1 MEVPGFIV
9 FVVIGIIT
17 LVIVGLVTGLV
28 VVVNAKKV
36 ITDMEN
42 VADYNSFVDTLSVSD
57 NDKEHLK
64 SKYSNVYNGLTNC
77 DANLKECEAGTCPA
91 CNSCCPAPPAC
102 NSCCESTQCPEPES
116 CPPCNN
122 NNNTSSSKFNNVG
135 MIVGIVFGAV
145 VLFVGGL
152 YVTTRRRDKP
162 LPALPELGQ
171 AIPGNPA
178 YTAAY
183 QSAARAANRD
193 TAGLSGRRP
202 FEKYRGTRLLTEQP
216 PSSRPPLMRQSNVKF
231 SNGTWG
237 PLSTPTAGIPV
248 RVTKTVPFPSRNES
262 GGFYPAVLSM

>member
-77 DANLKECEAGTCPA
+77 DENLKKCEAGTCPA
-91 CNSCCPAPPAC
+91 CICPEPTP
-102 NSCCESTQCPEPES
+102 CPEPES

-152 YVTTRRRDKP
+152 FGLFVTTRRRDKS
-162 LPALPELGQ
+162 LPVFGR

-183 QSAARAANRD
+183 QSAARAANRN
-193 TAGLSGRRP
+193 TAELSGRRP

-216 PSSRPPLMRQSNVKF
+216 LTEQPPQSRPPLMRKSNVKF

-248 RVTKTVPFPSRNES
+248 RVTKKVRFPSRNES
-262 GGFYPAVLSM
+262 GGFYPAVLETQSTTHI